1 MAEIKVDKKDERY
14 RDDDRHERKFPWWLL
29 AIPLLGLL
37 LLPSLWNNDRD
48 ERATVD
54 NQQQTASS
62 VNYQGTTW
70 QAAGNPVRLEDN
82 QLRVVGRT
90 ADGQSIYSSAMTG
103 GGGGQVATNDGVQ
116 QFYLRLNSGLY
127 QPLRQTGVRTGEE

>member
-14 RDDDRHERKFPWWLL
+14 REDDHKERRFPWWLL

-37 LLPSLWNNDRD
+37 LLPSLWNDRD
-48 ERATVD
+48 DRATVD
-54 NQQQTASS
+54 TQRTASA
-62 VNYQGTTW
+62 VTYEGDTW

-90 ADGQSIYSSAMTG
+90 ADGQSIFASAAG
-103 GGGGQVATNDGVQ
+103 GGGGAGDRVEQH
-116 QFYLRLNSGLY
+116 YLRLNDGLY
-127 QPLRQTGVRTGEE
+127 QPLRQYGVGTGEE

>member
-14 RDDDRHERKFPWWLL
+14 RDDDRHDRKFPWWLL

-48 ERATVD
+48 ERAAVD
-54 NQQQTASS
+54 NQRTESA
-62 VNYQGTTW
+62 VTYNGTTW
-70 QAAGNPVRLEDN
+70 QAAGNPVRLEDD

-103 GGGGQVATNDGVQ
+103 GGGGQAATNDGVQ
-116 QFYLRLNSGLY
+116 QYYLRLQNGLY
-127 QPLRQTGVRTGEE
+127 QPLRQQGVRTEGE